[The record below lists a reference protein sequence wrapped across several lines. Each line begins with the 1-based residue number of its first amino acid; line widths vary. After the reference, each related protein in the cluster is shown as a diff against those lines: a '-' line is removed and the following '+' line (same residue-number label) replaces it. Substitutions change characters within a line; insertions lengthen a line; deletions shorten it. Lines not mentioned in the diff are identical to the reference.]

1 MRFNLLET
9 FMNHGLETS
18 NRPSHPNRLWIKRN
32 LEWYQD
38 SEIGQPPPGCNVP
51 VNPFVPNVP
60 FLHPLQTS
68 ENRKIFWC
76 FQGVEKGCIGYKWVK
91 GFIEHTNQKS
101 VCSMKVKAQKQKAMF
116 AHFCINC
123 ELIPVL
129 SSFHYLC
136 SLHTPLFRHC
146 KAWVYIK

>member
-18 NRPSHPNRLWIKRN
+18 NRPSHPNPLWIKRN
-32 LEWYQD
+32 LDWYQD
-38 SEIGQPPPGCNVP
+38 SEIGQPPAGCNVP

-76 FQGVEKGCIGYKWVK
+76 FQGVEKGCIRKKWV
-91 GFIEHTNQKS
+91 NQIIVNTAWNVLKHRLSLIRIFSYMENIWYFPVYDS
-101 VCSMKVKAQKQKAMF
+101 V
-116 AHFCINC
+116 
-123 ELIPVL
+123 LIREKTDQRKLVFQIITRNL
-129 SSFHYLC
+129 
-136 SLHTPLFRHC
+136 
-146 KAWVYIK
+146 I